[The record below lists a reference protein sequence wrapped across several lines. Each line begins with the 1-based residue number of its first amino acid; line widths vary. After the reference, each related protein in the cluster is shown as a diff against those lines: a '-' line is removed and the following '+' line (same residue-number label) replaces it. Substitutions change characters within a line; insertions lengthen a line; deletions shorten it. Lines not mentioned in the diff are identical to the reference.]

1 MLNWVHM
8 CAPVIS
14 VIQEEISNGELHE
27 ILDLVESR
35 SFSQLRNELVDM
47 NPADIAEEMALIEED
62 KALIVVFRLL
72 PKEQAA
78 EVFSYLEPEDQQ
90 RIVEGISDKE
100 LASIVNDM
108 FVDDAADFTEEMPA
122 NIVRRVLATADPE
135 TRKAI
140 NQILKYPDNSAGSL
154 MTTELLRLKGE
165 WNVAAAIQYVR
176 HTCDELAS
184 ITYAFVTDEFRHL
197 TGVVS
202 MKDVL
207 AAKDDQLISEIMDD
221 DVIYAKTLDDQA
233 EVAETFKKYD
243 IVSMPVVDGEDRL
256 VGLITIDD
264 VVDVIEEETTE
275 DIYKMAAM
283 APIEDSYMSTSVFT
297 LARKRVVWLLV
308 LMISATFTGLI
319 ITKFENMLTAVA
331 ILTSFIPMLMDTCG
345 NAGSQAS
352 VSVIRALVLGEVK
365 FSSMLKVIWKEFRV
379 SIIVGLCVAIVNFLR
394 IIVFYYMGM
403 YQLEAGQNIY
413 LIAGVVSATLVLA
426 VICAKFVGC
435 TLPLLADKCKLDPAL
450 MASPMITTI
459 VDAVSLLVYFGIAS
473 IVLL

>member
-1 MLNWVHM
+1 M
-8 CAPVIS
+8 
-14 VIQEEISNGELHE
+14 HE
-27 ILDLVESR
+27 ILSLVEER
-35 SFSQLRNELVDM
+35 AFSKLRGVLIDM
-47 NPADIAEEMALIEED
+47 NPADIAEQMTEIEDD
-62 KALIVVFRLL
+62 KSLVIVFRLL

-78 EVFSYLEPEDQQ
+78 EVFSYLESEEQQ
-90 RIVEGISDKE
+90 RIVARISDRE
-100 LASIVNDM
+100 LAGLVNEM
-108 FVDDAADFTEEMPA
+108 FVDDAVDFTEEMPA
-122 NIVRRVLATADPE
+122 NIVRRVLALADPD

-140 NQILKYPDNSAGSL
+140 NQLLKYPDNSAGSL

-165 WNVAAAIQYVR
+165 WNVAEAIAYVR
-176 HTCDELAS
+176 KNCMELES
-184 ITYAFVTDEFRHL
+184 ITYAFVTDDSRHL

-202 MKDVL
+202 MKEVL
-207 AAKDDQLISEIMDD
+207 GSPDEALISSIMDD
-221 DVIYAKTLDDQA
+221 DVIYAATTEDQA
-233 EVAETFKKYD
+233 DVAEQFKKYD
-243 IVSMPVVDGEDRL
+243 IVSMPVVDGEMRL

-264 VVDVIEEETTE
+264 VVDVMEDETTE

-283 APIEDSYMSTSVFT
+283 APIEDSYMSTSIFS
-297 LARKRVVWLLV
+297 LAKKRVVWLLV

-352 VSVIRALVLGEVK
+352 VSVIRALVLGEVH

-379 SIIVGLCVAIVNFLR
+379 SIIVGVCVAVVNFIR
-394 IIVFYYMGM
+394 IIAFYYLGM
-403 YQLEAGQNIY
+403 YQIDAGQNIF
-413 LIAGVVSATLVLA
+413 LIAGVVSMTLILA

-435 TLPLLADKCKLDPAL
+435 TLPLLADKAKLDPAL

-473 IVLL
+473 LVLL

>member
-1 MLNWVHM
+1 M
-8 CAPVIS
+8 
-14 VIQEEISNGELHE
+14 HE
-27 ILDLVESR
+27 ILSLVEAR
-35 SFSQLRNELVDM
+35 SFSELRKVLTDM
-47 NPADIAEEMALIEED
+47 NPADIAEQMAGIDDD
-62 KALIVVFRLL
+62 KSLVIVFRLL
-72 PKEQAA
+72 PKEQAS
-78 EVFSYLEPEDQQ
+78 EVFSYLEPTEQE
-90 RIVEGISDKE
+90 RIVNGISDRE
-100 LASIVNDM
+100 LASIVNEM
-108 FVDDAADFTEEMPA
+108 FVDDAVDFTEEMPA
-122 NIVRRVLATADPE
+122 NIVKRVLQTADPD

-140 NQILKYPDNSAGSL
+140 NQLLKYPDNSAGSL
-154 MTTELLRLKGE
+154 MTTELLRLKSE
-165 WNVAAAIQYVR
+165 WPVSAALNYVR
-176 HTCDELAS
+176 RSCMELES
-184 ITYAFVTDEFRHL
+184 ITYAFVTDDQRHL
-197 TGVVS
+197 SGVVS
-202 MKDVL
+202 LKEVL
-207 AAKDDQLISEIMDD
+207 GSDDDTLISEIMDD
-221 DVIYAKTLDDQA
+221 DVIYATTTEDQA
-233 EVAETFKKYD
+233 DVAERFKKYD
-243 IVSMPVVDGEDRL
+243 VVSMPVVDGEMRL

-283 APIEDSYMSTSVFT
+283 APIEDSYMSTSVFA

-365 FSSMLKVIWKEFRV
+365 FGNILRVIWKEFRV
-379 SIIVGLCVAIVNFLR
+379 SIIVGLCVAVVNFIR

-403 YQLEAGQNIY
+403 YQLDAGQNIF
-413 LIAGVVSATLVLA
+413 LIAGVVSMTLVLA

-435 TLPLLADKCKLDPAL
+435 TLPLLADKAKLDPAL

-473 IVLL
+473 LVLIR

>member
-1 MLNWVHM
+1 M
-8 CAPVIS
+8 
-14 VIQEEISNGELHE
+14 HE
-27 ILDLVESR
+27 ILSLVEER
-35 SFSQLRNELVDM
+35 AFSKLRGVLIDM
-47 NPADIAEEMALIEED
+47 NPADIAEQMTEIEDD
-62 KALIVVFRLL
+62 KSLVIVFRLL

-78 EVFSYLEPEDQQ
+78 EVFSYLESEEQQ
-90 RIVEGISDKE
+90 RIVARISDRE
-100 LASIVNDM
+100 LAGLVNEM
-108 FVDDAADFTEEMPA
+108 FVDDAVDFTEEMPA
-122 NIVRRVLATADPE
+122 NIVRRVLALADPD

-140 NQILKYPDNSAGSL
+140 NQLLKYPDNSAGSL

-165 WNVAAAIQYVR
+165 WNVAEAIAYVR
-176 HTCDELAS
+176 KNCMDLES
-184 ITYAFVTDEFRHL
+184 ITYAFVTDDSRHL

-202 MKDVL
+202 MKEVL
-207 AAKDDQLISEIMDD
+207 GSPDEALISSIMDD
-221 DVIYAKTLDDQA
+221 DVIYAATTEDQA
-233 EVAETFKKYD
+233 DVAEQFKKYD
-243 IVSMPVVDGEDRL
+243 IVSMPVVDGEMRL

-264 VVDVIEEETTE
+264 VVDVMEDETTE

-283 APIEDSYMSTSVFT
+283 APIEDSYMSTSVFS
-297 LARKRVVWLLV
+297 LAKKRVVWLLV

-352 VSVIRALVLGEVK
+352 VSVIRALVLGEVH

-379 SIIVGLCVAIVNFLR
+379 SIIVGVCVAVVNFIR
-394 IIVFYYMGM
+394 IIAFYYLGM
-403 YQLEAGQNIY
+403 YQIDAGQNIF
-413 LIAGVVSATLVLA
+413 LIAGVVSMTLILA

-435 TLPLLADKCKLDPAL
+435 TLPLLADKAKLDPAL

-473 IVLL
+473 LVLL

>member
-1 MLNWVHM
+1 MF
-8 CAPVIS
+8 AARIK
-14 VIQEEISNGELHE
+14 EEITNGELHE
-27 ILDLVESR
+27 ILNLVESR
-35 SFSQLRNELVDM
+35 SFGELRRVLVDM
-47 NPADIAEEMALIEED
+47 NPADIAEQMSEIEDD
-62 KALIVVFRLL
+62 KALVIVFRLL

-78 EVFSYLEPEDQQ
+78 EVFSYLEPDDQQ
-90 RIVEGISDKE
+90 RIVEGISDRE

-108 FVDDAADFTEEMPA
+108 FVDDAVDFTEEMPA
-122 NIVRRVLATADPE
+122 NLVNRVLSLADPE

-140 NQILKYPDNSAGSL
+140 NQLLKYPESSAGSL
-154 MTTELLRLKGE
+154 MTTELLRLKSE
-165 WNVAAAIQYVR
+165 WTVEEAIRYVR
-176 HTCDELAS
+176 RTCDELAS
-184 ITYAFVTDEFRHL
+184 ITYAFVTDDFRHL

-207 AAKDDQLISEIMDD
+207 AAKDDELIANIMDD
-221 DVIYAKTLDDQA
+221 DVIYATTTEDQA
-233 EVAETFKKYD
+233 DVAERFKKYD
-243 IVSMPVVDGEDRL
+243 VVSMPVVDGEERL

-264 VVDVIEEETTE
+264 VVDVMEDETTE

-308 LMISATFTGLI
+308 LMVSATFTGLI
-319 ITKFENMLTAVA
+319 ITKFESMLTAVA

-365 FSSMLKVIWKEFRV
+365 FGTIFKVIWKEFRV
-379 SIIVGLCVAIVNFLR
+379 SIIVGICVAIVNFLR
-394 IIVFYYMGM
+394 IILFYYIGM
-403 YQLEAGQNIY
+403 YNLDPGQNIF
-413 LIAGVVSATLVLA
+413 LIAAVVSMTLFLA

-473 IVLL
+473 LVLL

>member
-1 MLNWVHM
+1 M
-8 CAPVIS
+8 
-14 VIQEEISNGELHE
+14 HE
-27 ILDLVESR
+27 ILSLVEER
-35 SFSQLRNELVDM
+35 AFSKLRGVLIDM
-47 NPADIAEEMALIEED
+47 NPADIAEQMTEIEDD
-62 KALIVVFRLL
+62 KSLVIVFRLL

-78 EVFSYLEPEDQQ
+78 EVFSYLESEEQQ
-90 RIVEGISDKE
+90 RIVTRISDRE
-100 LASIVNDM
+100 LAGLVNEM
-108 FVDDAADFTEEMPA
+108 FVDDAVDFTEEMPA
-122 NIVRRVLATADPE
+122 NIVRRVLALADPD

-140 NQILKYPDNSAGSL
+140 NQLLKYPDNSAGSL

-165 WNVAAAIQYVR
+165 WNVAEAIAYVR
-176 HTCDELAS
+176 KNCMELES
-184 ITYAFVTDEFRHL
+184 ITYAFVTDDSRHL

-202 MKDVL
+202 MKEVL
-207 AAKDDQLISEIMDD
+207 GSPDEALISSIMDD
-221 DVIYAKTLDDQA
+221 DVIYAATTEDQA
-233 EVAETFKKYD
+233 DVAEQFKKYD
-243 IVSMPVVDGEDRL
+243 IVSMPVVDGEMRL

-264 VVDVIEEETTE
+264 VVDVMEDETTE

-283 APIEDSYMSTSVFT
+283 APIEDSYMSTSVFS
-297 LARKRVVWLLV
+297 LAKKRVVWLLV

-352 VSVIRALVLGEVK
+352 VSVIRALVLGEVH

-379 SIIVGLCVAIVNFLR
+379 SIIVGVCVAVVNFIR
-394 IIVFYYMGM
+394 IIAFYYLGM
-403 YQLEAGQNIY
+403 YQIDAGQNIF
-413 LIAGVVSATLVLA
+413 LIAGVVSMTLILA

-435 TLPLLADKCKLDPAL
+435 TLPLLADKAKLDPAL

-473 IVLL
+473 LVLL

>member
-1 MLNWVHM
+1 MGAFGRPELGGKN
-8 CAPVIS
+8 
-14 VIQEEISNGELHE
+14 NGELHE
-27 ILDLVESR
+27 ILSLVEER
-35 SFSQLRNELVDM
+35 AFSKLRGVLIDM
-47 NPADIAEEMALIEED
+47 NPADIAEQMTEIEDD
-62 KALIVVFRLL
+62 KSLVIVFRLL

-78 EVFSYLEPEDQQ
+78 EVFSYLESEEQQ
-90 RIVEGISDKE
+90 RIVTRISDRE
-100 LASIVNDM
+100 LAGLVNEM
-108 FVDDAADFTEEMPA
+108 FVDDAVDFTEEMPA
-122 NIVRRVLATADPE
+122 NIVRRVLALADPD

-140 NQILKYPDNSAGSL
+140 NQLLKYPDNSAGSL

-165 WNVAAAIQYVR
+165 WNVAEAIAYVR
-176 HTCDELAS
+176 KNCMELES
-184 ITYAFVTDEFRHL
+184 ITYAFVTDDSRHL

-202 MKDVL
+202 MKEVL
-207 AAKDDQLISEIMDD
+207 GSPDEALISSIMDD
-221 DVIYAKTLDDQA
+221 DVIYAATTEDQA
-233 EVAETFKKYD
+233 DVAEQFKKYD
-243 IVSMPVVDGEDRL
+243 IVSMPVVDGEMRL

-264 VVDVIEEETTE
+264 VVDVMEDETTE

-283 APIEDSYMSTSVFT
+283 APIEDSYMSTSVFS
-297 LARKRVVWLLV
+297 LAKKRVVWLLV

-352 VSVIRALVLGEVK
+352 VSVIRALVLGEVH

-379 SIIVGLCVAIVNFLR
+379 SIIVGVCVAVVNFIR
-394 IIVFYYMGM
+394 IIAFYYLGM
-403 YQLEAGQNIY
+403 YQIDAGQNIF
-413 LIAGVVSATLVLA
+413 LIAGVVSMTLILA

-435 TLPLLADKCKLDPAL
+435 TLPLLADKAKLDPAL

-473 IVLL
+473 LVLL

>member
-1 MLNWVHM
+1 M
-8 CAPVIS
+8 
-14 VIQEEISNGELHE
+14 HE
-27 ILDLVESR
+27 ILNLVESH
-35 SFSQLRNELVDM
+35 SFGELRKVLEDM
-47 NPADIAEEMALIEED
+47 NPADIAEQMSVIDDD
-62 KALIVVFRLL
+62 KSLVIVFRLL
-72 PKEQAA
+72 PKEQAS
-78 EVFSYLEPEDQQ
+78 EVFAYLEPEDQQ
-90 RIVEGISDKE
+90 RIVGSISDKE
-100 LASIVNDM
+100 LASIVNEM
-108 FVDDAADFTEEMPA
+108 FVDDAVDFTEEMPA
-122 NIVRRVLATADPE
+122 NIVQRVLRVSDPD

-140 NQILKYPDNSAGSL
+140 NQLLKYPDNSAGSL
-154 MTTELLRLKGE
+154 MTTELLRLKSE
-165 WNVAAAIQYVR
+165 WKVDAAINYVR
-176 HTCDELAS
+176 HSCSELAS
-184 ITYAFVTDEFRHL
+184 ITYAFVTDDSRHL
-197 TGVVS
+197 NGVVS

-207 AAKDDQLISEIMDD
+207 AAKDDELIADLMDD
-221 DVIYAKTLDDQA
+221 DVLYATTLEDQA
-233 EVAETFKKYD
+233 DVAERFKKYD
-243 IVSMPVVDGEDRL
+243 IVSMPVVDGEMRL

-297 LARKRVVWLLV
+297 LAKKRIVWLLV

-365 FSSMLKVIWKEFRV
+365 FSSIFSVIWKEFRV
-379 SIIVGLCVAIVNFLR
+379 SILVGIGVAAVNFLR
-394 IIVFYYMGM
+394 IIICFWIGLYNVDP
-403 YQLEAGQNIY
+403 GQNIF
-413 LIAGVVSATLVLA
+413 LIAGTVSLTLVLA

-473 IVLL
+473 LVLIR

>member
-1 MLNWVHM
+1 M
-8 CAPVIS
+8 
-14 VIQEEISNGELHE
+14 HE
-27 ILDLVESR
+27 ILNLVESH
-35 SFSQLRNELVDM
+35 SFSELRNVLVDM
-47 NPADIAEEMALIEED
+47 NPADIAEQMAEIDDD
-62 KALIVVFRLL
+62 KALVVVFRLL

-78 EVFSYLEPEDQQ
+78 EVFSYLEPDDQQ
-90 RIVEGISDKE
+90 RIVARISDKE

-108 FVDDAADFTEEMPA
+108 FVDDAVDFTEEMPA
-122 NIVRRVLATADPE
+122 NIVKRVLSMADPE

-140 NQILKYPDNSAGSL
+140 NQLLKYPESSAGSL
-154 MTTELLRLKGE
+154 MTTELLRLKSE
-165 WNVAAAIQYVR
+165 WTVVNAIQYVR
-176 HTCDELAS
+176 RTCSELAS
-184 ITYAFVTDEFRHL
+184 ITYAFVTDDYRHL

-207 AAKDDQLISEIMDD
+207 AAPDDELIGNIMDD
-221 DVIYAKTLDDQA
+221 DVIYAVTTEDQA
-233 EVAETFKKYD
+233 DVAERFKKYD
-243 IVSMPVVDGEDRL
+243 VVSMPVVDGEERL

-264 VVDVIEEETTE
+264 VVDVIEDETTE

-283 APIEDSYMSTSVFT
+283 APIEDSYMSTSVFA

-365 FSSMLKVIWKEFRV
+365 FSSIFKVIWKEFRV
-379 SIIVGLCVAIVNFLR
+379 SIIVGICVAIVNFIR
-394 IIVFYYMGM
+394 IVGFYYLGM
-403 YQLEAGQNIY
+403 YSLEPSQNIF

-435 TLPLLADKCKLDPAL
+435 TLPLLADRCKLDPAL

-473 IVLL
+473 LVLL

>member
-1 MLNWVHM
+1 M
-8 CAPVIS
+8 
-14 VIQEEISNGELHE
+14 HE
-27 ILDLVESR
+27 ILSLVEER
-35 SFSQLRNELVDM
+35 AFSKLRGVLIDM
-47 NPADIAEEMALIEED
+47 NPADIAEQMTEIEDD
-62 KALIVVFRLL
+62 KSLVIVFRLL

-78 EVFSYLEPEDQQ
+78 EVFSYLGSEEQQ
-90 RIVEGISDKE
+90 RIVTRISDRE
-100 LASIVNDM
+100 LAGLVNEM
-108 FVDDAADFTEEMPA
+108 FVDDAVDFTEEMPA
-122 NIVRRVLATADPE
+122 NIVRRVLALADPD

-140 NQILKYPDNSAGSL
+140 NQLLKYPDNSAGSL

-165 WNVAAAIQYVR
+165 WNVAEAIAYVR
-176 HTCDELAS
+176 KNCMELES
-184 ITYAFVTDEFRHL
+184 ITYAFVTDDSRHL

-202 MKDVL
+202 MKEVL
-207 AAKDDQLISEIMDD
+207 GSPDEALISSIMDD
-221 DVIYAKTLDDQA
+221 DVIYAATTEDQA
-233 EVAETFKKYD
+233 DVAEQFKKYD
-243 IVSMPVVDGEDRL
+243 IVSMPVVDGEMRL

-264 VVDVIEEETTE
+264 VVDVMEDETTE

-283 APIEDSYMSTSVFT
+283 APIEDSYMSTSVFS
-297 LARKRVVWLLV
+297 LAKKRVVWLLV

-352 VSVIRALVLGEVK
+352 VSVIRALVLGEVH

-379 SIIVGLCVAIVNFLR
+379 SIIVGVCVAVVNFIR
-394 IIVFYYMGM
+394 IIAFYYLGM
-403 YQLEAGQNIY
+403 YQIDAGQNIF
-413 LIAGVVSATLVLA
+413 LIAGVVSMTLILA

-435 TLPLLADKCKLDPAL
+435 TLPLLADKAKLDPAL

-473 IVLL
+473 LVLL

>member
-1 MLNWVHM
+1 M
-8 CAPVIS
+8 
-14 VIQEEISNGELHE
+14 HE
-27 ILDLVESR
+27 ILNLVESR
-35 SFSQLRNELVDM
+35 SFGELRKVLEDM
-47 NPADIAEEMALIEED
+47 NPADIAEQMAEIED
-62 KALIVVFRLL
+62 VKSLVIVFRLL

-78 EVFSYLEPEDQQ
+78 EVFSYLEPDDQQ
-90 RIVEGISDKE
+90 RIVGSISDKE
-100 LASIVNDM
+100 LASIVNEM
-108 FVDDAADFTEEMPA
+108 FVDDAVDFTEEMPA
-122 NIVRRVLATADPE
+122 NIVDRVLRVSDPE

-140 NQILKYPDNSAGSL
+140 NQLLKYPDSSAGSL
-154 MTTELLRLKGE
+154 MTTELLRLKSE
-165 WNVAAAIQYVR
+165 WSVEAAINYVR
-176 HTCDELAS
+176 RSCSELAS
-184 ITYAFVTDEFRHL
+184 ITYAFVTDESRHL
-197 TGVVS
+197 KGVAS

-207 AAKDDQLISEIMDD
+207 AAKDDELIADIMDTE
-221 DVIYAKTLDDQA
+221 VIYAQTTEDQA
-233 EVAETFKKYD
+233 DVAERFKKYD
-243 IVSMPVVDGEDRL
+243 IVSMPVVDGEMRL

-283 APIEDSYMSTSVFT
+283 APIEDSYMQTSVFS
-297 LARKRVVWLLV
+297 LAKKRIVWLLI

-365 FSSMLKVIWKEFRV
+365 FSNILKVIWKEFRV
-379 SIIVGLCVAIVNFLR
+379 SILVGLAVAAVNYLR
-394 IIVFYYMGM
+394 IIVCYYIGL
-403 YQLEAGQNIY
+403 YSVDPGQNIY
-413 LIAGVVSATLVLA
+413 IIAGVVSMTLVLA

-435 TLPLLADKCKLDPAL
+435 TLPLLADKLKLDPAL

-473 IVLL
+473 LILIR

>member
-1 MLNWVHM
+1 M
-8 CAPVIS
+8 
-14 VIQEEISNGELHE
+14 HE
-27 ILDLVESR
+27 ILNLVEERAFSR
-35 SFSQLRNELVDM
+35 LRDVLVDM
-47 NPADIAEEMALIEED
+47 NPADIAEQMTEIEDD
-62 KALIVVFRLL
+62 KSLVIVFRLL

-78 EVFSYLEPEDQQ
+78 EVFSYLESDEQQ
-90 RIVEGISDKE
+90 RIVARISDRE
-100 LASIVNDM
+100 LAGLVNEM
-108 FVDDAADFTEEMPA
+108 FVDDAVDFTEEMPA
-122 NIVRRVLATADPE
+122 NIVKRVLSTADPE

-140 NQILKYPDNSAGSL
+140 NQLLKYPEYSAGSL

-165 WNVAAAIQYVR
+165 WNVEEAIAYVR
-176 HTCDELAS
+176 KNCMELES
-184 ITYAFVTDEFRHL
+184 ITYAFVTDDSRHL

-202 MKDVL
+202 MKEVL
-207 AAKDDQLISEIMDD
+207 GSPDDALISSIMDD
-221 DVIYAKTLDDQA
+221 DVIYATTTEDQA
-233 EVAETFKKYD
+233 DVAEQFKKYD
-243 IVSMPVVDGEDRL
+243 VVSMPVVDGEMRL

-264 VVDVIEEETTE
+264 VVDVIEDETTE

-283 APIEDSYMSTSVFT
+283 APIEDSYMSTSVFA
-297 LARKRVVWLLV
+297 LAKKRVVWLLV

-352 VSVIRALVLGEVK
+352 VSVIRALVLGEVH

-379 SIIVGLCVAIVNFLR
+379 SIIVGICVAVVNFIR
-394 IIVFYYMGM
+394 IIAFYYLGM
-403 YQLEAGQNIY
+403 YQLDAGQNIF
-413 LIAGVVSATLVLA
+413 LIAGVVSMTLILA

-435 TLPLLADKCKLDPAL
+435 TLPLLADKAKLDPAL

-473 IVLL
+473 LVLL

>member
-1 MLNWVHM
+1 M
-8 CAPVIS
+8 
-14 VIQEEISNGELHE
+14 HE
-27 ILDLVESR
+27 ILSLVEER
-35 SFSQLRNELVDM
+35 AFSKLRGVLIDM
-47 NPADIAEEMALIEED
+47 NPADIAEQMTEIEDD
-62 KALIVVFRLL
+62 KSLVIVFRLL

-78 EVFSYLEPEDQQ
+78 EVFSYLESEEQQ
-90 RIVEGISDKE
+90 RIVARISDRE
-100 LASIVNDM
+100 LAGLVNEM
-108 FVDDAADFTEEMPA
+108 FVDDAVDFTEEMPA
-122 NIVRRVLATADPE
+122 NIVRRVLALADPD

-140 NQILKYPDNSAGSL
+140 NQLLKYPDNSAGSL

-165 WNVAAAIQYVR
+165 WNVAEAIAYVR
-176 HTCDELAS
+176 KNCMELES
-184 ITYAFVTDEFRHL
+184 ITYAFVTDDSRHL

-202 MKDVL
+202 MKEVL
-207 AAKDDQLISEIMDD
+207 GSPDEALISSIMDD
-221 DVIYAKTLDDQA
+221 DVIYAATTEDQA
-233 EVAETFKKYD
+233 DVAEQFKKYD
-243 IVSMPVVDGEDRL
+243 IVSMPVVDGEMRL

-264 VVDVIEEETTE
+264 VVDVMEDETTE

-283 APIEDSYMSTSVFT
+283 APIEDSYMSTSVFS
-297 LARKRVVWLLV
+297 LAKKRVVWLLV

-352 VSVIRALVLGEVK
+352 VSVIRALVLGEVH

-379 SIIVGLCVAIVNFLR
+379 SIIVGVCVAVVNFIR
-394 IIVFYYMGM
+394 IIAFYYLGM
-403 YQLEAGQNIY
+403 YQIDAGQNIF
-413 LIAGVVSATLVLA
+413 LIAGVVSMTLILA

-435 TLPLLADKCKLDPAL
+435 TLPLLADKAKLDPAL

-473 IVLL
+473 LVLL

>member
-1 MLNWVHM
+1 M
-8 CAPVIS
+8 
-14 VIQEEISNGELHE
+14 HE
-27 ILDLVESR
+27 ILSLVEER
-35 SFSQLRNELVDM
+35 AFSKLRGVLIDM
-47 NPADIAEEMALIEED
+47 NPADIAEQMTEIEDD
-62 KALIVVFRLL
+62 KSLVIVFRLL

-78 EVFSYLEPEDQQ
+78 EVFSYLESEEQQ
-90 RIVEGISDKE
+90 RIVTRISDRE
-100 LASIVNDM
+100 LAGLVNEM
-108 FVDDAADFTEEMPA
+108 FVDDAVDFTEEMPA
-122 NIVRRVLATADPE
+122 NIVRRVLALADPD

-140 NQILKYPDNSAGSL
+140 NQLLKYPDNSAGSL

-165 WNVAAAIQYVR
+165 WNVAEAIAYVR
-176 HTCDELAS
+176 KNCMELES
-184 ITYAFVTDEFRHL
+184 ITYAFVTDDSRHL

-202 MKDVL
+202 MKEVL
-207 AAKDDQLISEIMDD
+207 GSPDEALISSIMDD
-221 DVIYAKTLDDQA
+221 DVIYAATTEDQA
-233 EVAETFKKYD
+233 DVAEQFKKYD
-243 IVSMPVVDGEDRL
+243 IVSMPVVDGEMRL

-264 VVDVIEEETTE
+264 VVDVMEDETTE

-283 APIEDSYMSTSVFT
+283 APIEDSYMSTSVFS
-297 LARKRVVWLLV
+297 LAKKRVVWLLV

-352 VSVIRALVLGEVK
+352 VSVIRALVLGEVH

-379 SIIVGLCVAIVNFLR
+379 SIIVGVCVAVVNFIR
-394 IIVFYYMGM
+394 IIAFYYLGM
-403 YQLEAGQNIY
+403 YQIEAGQNIF
-413 LIAGVVSATLVLA
+413 LIAGVVSMTLILA

-435 TLPLLADKCKLDPAL
+435 TLPLLADKAKLDPAL

-473 IVLL
+473 LVLL

>member
-1 MLNWVHM
+1 M
-8 CAPVIS
+8 
-14 VIQEEISNGELHE
+14 HE
-27 ILDLVESR
+27 ILNLVEERAFSR
-35 SFSQLRNELVDM
+35 LRDVLVDM
-47 NPADIAEEMALIEED
+47 NPADIAEQMTEIEDD
-62 KALIVVFRLL
+62 KSLVIVFRLL

-78 EVFSYLEPEDQQ
+78 EVFSYLESDEQQ
-90 RIVEGISDKE
+90 RIVARISDRE
-100 LASIVNDM
+100 LAGLVNEM
-108 FVDDAADFTEEMPA
+108 FVDDAVDFTEEMPA
-122 NIVRRVLATADPE
+122 NIVKRVLSTADPE

-140 NQILKYPDNSAGSL
+140 NQLLKYPEYSAGSL

-165 WNVAAAIQYVR
+165 WNVEEAIAYVR
-176 HTCDELAS
+176 KNCMELES
-184 ITYAFVTDEFRHL
+184 ITYAFVTDDSRHL

-202 MKDVL
+202 MKEVL
-207 AAKDDQLISEIMDD
+207 GSPDDALISSIMDD
-221 DVIYAKTLDDQA
+221 DVIYATTTEDQA
-233 EVAETFKKYD
+233 DVAEQFKKYD
-243 IVSMPVVDGEDRL
+243 VVSMPVVDGEMRL

-264 VVDVIEEETTE
+264 VVDVIEDETTE

-297 LARKRVVWLLV
+297 LAKKRVVWLLV

-352 VSVIRALVLGEVK
+352 VSVIRALVLGEVH

-379 SIIVGLCVAIVNFLR
+379 NIIVGICVAVVNFIR
-394 IIVFYYMGM
+394 IVAFYYLGM
-403 YQLEAGQNIY
+403 YQIDAGQNIF
-413 LIAGVVSATLVLA
+413 LIAGVVSMTLILA

-435 TLPLLADKCKLDPAL
+435 TLPLLADKAKLDPAL

-473 IVLL
+473 LVLL

>member
-1 MLNWVHM
+1 M
-8 CAPVIS
+8 
-14 VIQEEISNGELHE
+14 HE
-27 ILDLVESR
+27 ILNLVESH
-35 SFSQLRNELVDM
+35 SFSELRNVLVDM
-47 NPADIAEEMALIEED
+47 NPADIAEQMAEIDDD
-62 KALIVVFRLL
+62 KALVVVFRLL
-72 PKEQAA
+72 SKEQAA
-78 EVFSYLEPEDQQ
+78 EVFSYLEPDDQQ
-90 RIVEGISDKE
+90 RIVARISDKE

-108 FVDDAADFTEEMPA
+108 FVDDAVDFTEEMPA
-122 NIVRRVLATADPE
+122 NIVKRVLSMADPE

-140 NQILKYPDNSAGSL
+140 NQLLKYPESSAGSL
-154 MTTELLRLKGE
+154 MTTELLRLKSE
-165 WNVAAAIQYVR
+165 WTVVNAIQYVR
-176 HTCDELAS
+176 RTCSELAS
-184 ITYAFVTDEFRHL
+184 ITYAFVTDDYRHL

-207 AAKDDQLISEIMDD
+207 AAPDDELIGSIMDD
-221 DVIYAKTLDDQA
+221 DVIYAVTTEDQA
-233 EVAETFKKYD
+233 DVAERFKKYD
-243 IVSMPVVDGEDRL
+243 VVSMPVVDGEERL

-264 VVDVIEEETTE
+264 VVDVIEDETTE

-283 APIEDSYMSTSVFT
+283 APIEDSYMSTSVFA

-365 FSSMLKVIWKEFRV
+365 FSSIFKVIWKEFRV
-379 SIIVGLCVAIVNFLR
+379 SIIVGICVAIVNFIR
-394 IIVFYYMGM
+394 IVGFYYLGM
-403 YQLEAGQNIY
+403 YPLEPSQNIF

-435 TLPLLADKCKLDPAL
+435 TLPLLADRCKLDPAL

-473 IVLL
+473 LVLL

>member
-1 MLNWVHM
+1 M
-8 CAPVIS
+8 
-14 VIQEEISNGELHE
+14 HE
-27 ILDLVESR
+27 ILSLVEER
-35 SFSQLRNELVDM
+35 AFSKLRGVLIDM
-47 NPADIAEEMALIEED
+47 NPADIAEQMTEIEDD
-62 KALIVVFRLL
+62 KSLVIVFRLL

-78 EVFSYLEPEDQQ
+78 EVFSYLESEEQQ
-90 RIVEGISDKE
+90 RIVTRISDRE
-100 LASIVNDM
+100 LAGLVNEM
-108 FVDDAADFTEEMPA
+108 FVDDAVDFTEEMPA
-122 NIVRRVLATADPE
+122 NIVRRVLALADPD

-140 NQILKYPDNSAGSL
+140 NQLLKYPDNSAGSL

-165 WNVAAAIQYVR
+165 WKVAEAIAYVR
-176 HTCDELAS
+176 KNCMELES
-184 ITYAFVTDEFRHL
+184 ITYAFVTDDSRHL

-202 MKDVL
+202 MKEVL
-207 AAKDDQLISEIMDD
+207 GSPDEALISSIMDD
-221 DVIYAKTLDDQA
+221 DVIYAATTEDQA
-233 EVAETFKKYD
+233 DVAEQFKKYD
-243 IVSMPVVDGEDRL
+243 IVSMPVVDGEMRL

-264 VVDVIEEETTE
+264 VVDVMEDETTE

-283 APIEDSYMSTSVFT
+283 APIEDSYMSTSVFS
-297 LARKRVVWLLV
+297 LAKKRVVWLLV

-352 VSVIRALVLGEVK
+352 VSVIRALVLGEVH

-379 SIIVGLCVAIVNFLR
+379 SIIVGVCVAVVNFIR
-394 IIVFYYMGM
+394 IIAFYYLGM
-403 YQLEAGQNIY
+403 YQIDAGQNIF
-413 LIAGVVSATLVLA
+413 LIAGVVSMTLILA

-435 TLPLLADKCKLDPAL
+435 TLPLLADKAKLDPAL

-473 IVLL
+473 LVLL

>member
-1 MLNWVHM
+1 M
-8 CAPVIS
+8 
-14 VIQEEISNGELHE
+14 HE

-35 SFSQLRNELVDM
+35 SFGELRRVLVDM
-47 NPADIAEEMALIEED
+47 NPADIAEEMAVIDDD
-62 KALIVVFRLL
+62 KALVITFRLL

-100 LASIVNDM
+100 LATLVNDM
-108 FVDDAADFTEEMPA
+108 FVDDAVDFTEEMPA
-122 NIVRRVLATADPE
+122 NLVNRVLSLADPD
-135 TRKAI
+135 TRKQI
-140 NQILKYPDNSAGSL
+140 NQLLKYPESSAGSL
-154 MTTELLRLKGE
+154 MTTELLRFKGE
-165 WNVAAAIQYVR
+165 WTVANAINYVR
-176 HTCDELAS
+176 HTCSELAS
-184 ITYAFVTDEFRHL
+184 ITYAFVTDDSRHL

-207 AAKDDQLISEIMDD
+207 AAKDDELVSNIMDD
-221 DVIYAKTLDDQA
+221 DVIYAVTTEDQA
-233 EVAETFKKYD
+233 DVAERFKKYD
-243 IVSMPVVDGEDRL
+243 VVSMPVVDGEERL

-264 VVDVIEEETTE
+264 VVDVMEDETTE

-308 LMISATFTGLI
+308 LMVSATFTGLI
-319 ITKFENMLTAVA
+319 ITKFESMLTAVA

-365 FSSMLKVIWKEFRV
+365 FGTILKVIWKEFRV
-379 SIIVGLCVAIVNFLR
+379 SIIVGICVAIVNFLR
-394 IIVFYYMGM
+394 IVLFYYIGM
-403 YQLEAGQNIY
+403 YNLDAGQNIF
-413 LIAGVVSATLVLA
+413 LIAGVVSMTLFLA

-435 TLPLLADKCKLDPAL
+435 TLPLLADKCRLDPAL

-473 IVLL
+473 RGLL

>member
-1 MLNWVHM
+1 MFPALNK
-8 CAPVIS
+8 
-14 VIQEEISNGELHE
+14 EEISNGELHE

-35 SFSQLRNELVDM
+35 SFGALRSVLVDM
-47 NPADIAEEMALIEED
+47 NPADIAEEMAVIEDD
-62 KALIVVFRLL
+62 KALVVTFRLL

-100 LASIVNDM
+100 LASLINDM
-108 FVDDAADFTEEMPA
+108 FVDDAVDFTEEMPA
-122 NIVRRVLATADPE
+122 NIVRRVLSTADPD
-135 TRKAI
+135 TRKEI
-140 NQILKYPDNSAGSL
+140 NQLLKYPESSAGSL

-165 WNVAAAIQYVR
+165 WTVENAITYVR
-176 HTCDELAS
+176 HTCQELAS
-184 ITYAFVTDEFRHL
+184 ITYAFVTDDSRHL
-197 TGVVS
+197 LGVVS
-202 MKDVL
+202 MKDIL
-207 AAKDDQLISEIMDD
+207 AAKDDDLVSNIMDD
-221 DVIYAKTLDDQA
+221 DVIYAVTTEDQA
-233 EVAETFKKYD
+233 DVAERFKKYD
-243 IVSMPVVDGEDRL
+243 VVSMPVVDGEERL

-264 VVDVIEEETTE
+264 VVDVMEDETTE

-319 ITKFENMLTAVA
+319 ITKFESMLTAVA

-365 FSSMLKVIWKEFRV
+365 FGTIFKVIWKEFRV
-379 SIIVGLCVAIVNFLR
+379 SIIVGICVAVVNFIR
-394 IIVFYYMGM
+394 IVAFYYMGM
-403 YQLEAGQNIY
+403 YTLEPGQSIF

-473 IVLL
+473 LVLL